1 MQVTEQSTRA
11 LRPPYGW
18 VGAVGRSTT
27 ARRLVLLALLGLLA
41 GAQLAVGA
49 TSAGFP
55 GAMEDFP
62 CGP

>member
-1 MQVTEQSTRA
+1 MHVIAQSTRV

-27 ARRLVLLALLGLLA
+27 VRRMLLLALLALLA
-41 GAQLAVGA
+41 GAQLAVA
-49 TSAGFP
+49 TTSAP
-55 GAMEDFP
+55 LCGALEDVP